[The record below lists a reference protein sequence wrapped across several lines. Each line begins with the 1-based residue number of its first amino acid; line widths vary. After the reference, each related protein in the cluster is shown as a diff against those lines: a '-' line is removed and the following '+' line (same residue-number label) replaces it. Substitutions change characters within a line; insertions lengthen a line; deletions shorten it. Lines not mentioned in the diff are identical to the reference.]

1 MSCFGIGMA
10 AGLFGL
16 VACGVALVQ
25 EFREWA
31 RLRRMAADV
40 ASREGQ

>member
-1 MSCFGIGMA
+1 MSGYIVGIA
-10 AGLFGL
+10 AGLAGL
-16 VACGVALVQ
+16 LGCCAGLYEQ
-25 EFREWA
+25 YREWA